1 VNIKKIYINKYMH
14 MFVLILEFEQF
25 IKHELHNRI
34 GIQI

>member
-1 VNIKKIYINKYMH
+1 